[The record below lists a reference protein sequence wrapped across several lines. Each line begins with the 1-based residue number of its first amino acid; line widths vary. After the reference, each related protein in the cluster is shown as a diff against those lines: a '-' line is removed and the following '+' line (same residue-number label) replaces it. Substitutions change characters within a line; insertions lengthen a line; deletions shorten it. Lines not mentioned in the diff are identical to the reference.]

1 MYQNKTSKKLQQLA
15 MLGFEEEIMDDFY
28 QIFMDAE
35 CEALG
40 LNEFS
45 QAYFLPVETY
55 NLNNIT
61 ANRLYELF

>member
-40 LNEFS
+40 LNELGCS
-45 QAYFLPVETY
+45 KQS
-55 NLNNIT
+55 
-61 ANRLYELF
+61 